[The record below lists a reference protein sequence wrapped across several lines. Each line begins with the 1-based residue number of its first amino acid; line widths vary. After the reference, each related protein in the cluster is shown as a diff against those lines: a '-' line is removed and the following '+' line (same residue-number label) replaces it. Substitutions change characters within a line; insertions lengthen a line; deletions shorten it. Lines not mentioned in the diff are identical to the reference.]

1 MNTSVRHIIKS
12 GDQVGYGTFTATGRT
27 DNSCYL
33 ALRRK
38 ERDVSQGLDLGIG
51 FIGKADILKSN
62 VIVLYISRGILF
74 RQYRDA
80 QDFIHALYTAV
91 NLRKGLRDIHNLI
104 QDTGNRMDNN
114 QVENECQRI
123 LSEIRSVH
131 PNQNTH
137 RD

>member
-1 MNTSVRHIIKS
+1 M
-12 GDQVGYGTFTATGRT
+12 
-27 DNSCYL
+27 
-33 ALRRK
+33 
-38 ERDVSQGLDLGIG
+38 SQGLDLGIG